1 MEHVANYPVIRKLG
15 EGATSEVFLC
25 QDPFRGREVAV
36 KRIFPEALRDP
47 MRGRVFRKL
56 FFTEAS
62 LAGKLE
68 HPHIAQIFD
77 AGIGEDSGY
86 IVMEYVPGG
95 TMERFCAPESLLPVE
110 QVLEIAFKCARA
122 LAFAH
127 ARGVTHRDIK
137 PGNILYATEPTDV
150 RIGDF
155 GLAVNMGSETTQVT
169 GVGSPAYMS
178 PEQIRD
184 EVVDHRTD
192 LYSLGVVMYQ
202 MLSGTLP
209 YRGGNKFSIIFQIT
223 QYEPPPPSS
232 HRRGVTESLDRVVRR
247 AMQKDAAQR
256 YQSGD
261 ELAEDLIEV
270 LRAGTGEQRRGE
282 LGDADKFAALRN
294 MRFFSAFADPELWE
308 VIALGSWERVPAGAP
323 MVRRRRARR
332 LLLRGGRGR
341 DARQQEQE
349 AAQRCSVRAN
359 ASARWP
365 TSRLRQPRARRHRHG
380 GARLAHPA
388 RARWRPRAGHR
399 PPAAASST
407 APSSAS
413 WSSGS
418 ISRTPVSPRD
428 KTGRGEQPRVPQAR
442 ALGRGRVDGLRALAP
457 WFACRAA
464 SSTAR
469 ISAYLRVARAR
480 RSERL
485 RRARAHA
492 RGPASHDRA
501 RFGWRRDNYIGATPQ
516 IDSWRDL
523 VGVLPSMAAR
533 AAARA
538 RPKERLRRRN
548 PGALEVLEGHEP
560 KPSLLHGDLWAANAG
575 FSRRGRCSSIRRCTT
590 AIARPISR

>member
-1 MEHVANYPVIRKLG
+1 VEHVANYPVVRKLG

-95 TMERFCAPESLLPVE
+95 TMERFVAPESLLPVE

-122 LAFAH
+122 LSFAH

-137 PGNILYATEPTDV
+137 PGNILYAADPTDV

-155 GLAVNMGSETTQVT
+155 GLAINLGTETTQVT

-209 YRGGNKFSIIFQIT
+209 YRGNNKFSIIFQIT

-232 HRRGVTESLDRVVRR
+232 YRRGVPESLDRIVRR
-247 AMQKDAAQR
+247 AMQKDPAQR

-261 ELAEDLIEV
+261 ELAEELIEA
-270 LRAGTGEQRRGE
+270 LRAGVSERHGGE
-282 LGDADKFAALRN
+282 LGEADKFVVLRR

-308 VIALGSWERVPAGAP
+308 VIAL
-323 MVRRRRARR
+323 
-332 LLLRGGRGR
+332 
-341 DARQQEQE
+341 
-349 AAQRCSVRAN
+349 
-359 ASARWP
+359 
-365 TSRLRQPRARRHRHG
+365 
-380 GARLAHPA
+380 
-388 RARWRPRAGHR
+388 
-399 PPAAASST
+399 ST
-407 APSSAS
+407 
-413 WSSGS
+413 WLQVSSGS
-418 ISRTPVSPRD
+418 AMVRE
-428 KTGRGEQPRVPQAR
+428 GEQGDFFCMLIQGEARVSKNKKLLSV
-442 ALGRGRVDGLRALAP
+442 LGPGECFGEM
-457 WFACRAA
+457 
-464 SSTAR
+464 
-469 ISAYLRVARAR
+469 AYLSRSGHERGATVTAAREALIMQVRVGDLGKASADCRSKFDRAFIGILV
-480 RSERL
+480 ERL
-485 RRARAHA
+485 NLA
-492 RGPASHDRA
+492 
-501 RFGWRRDNYIGATPQ
+501 NT
-516 IDSWRDL
+516 
-523 VGVLPSMAAR
+523 
-533 AAARA
+533 
-538 RPKERLRRRN
+538 RLTS
-548 PGALEVLEGHEP
+548 G
-560 KPSLLHGDLWAANAG
+560 
-575 FSRRGRCSSIRRCTT
+575 
-590 AIARPISR
+590 